1 MGDGENEF
9 DNAEDHI
16 IEKECY
22 KILIKE
28 KTNEIEIIFE
38 KKYIEEKMFVERN
51 YEKISNLISDLWG
64 LIKPESIKIIITDS
78 YTKYCLNIYSI
89 NELIA
94 LMIIFPYWLFKIRHF
109 FKEIGAIDLNVEK
122 PSILIKSMNFFKKKP
137 EVGVGNLIY
146 IESKNIQEKYK
157 HGFVSLI
164 ISIRLHE
171 IKCPKWLGSG
181 IGSFTSEKFLSRNIV
196 RKDTINLLSI
206 QNKNKDLNSV
216 NTAYPHVLGYWTVR
230 YLEENYPGF
239 LKKIFKR
246 YKGEEIVDQIR
257 LQLGLSQENFWD
269 QLDELLYENYK
280 HLLDNK

>member
-1 MGDGENEF
+1 M
-9 DNAEDHI
+9 
-16 IEKECY
+16 
-22 KILIKE
+22 
-28 KTNEIEIIFE
+28 
-38 KKYIEEKMFVERN
+38 
-51 YEKISNLISDLWG
+51 WG

-171 IKCPKWLGSG
+171 IKMS
-181 IGSFTSEKFLSRNIV
+181 
-196 RKDTINLLSI
+196 
-206 QNKNKDLNSV
+206 
-216 NTAYPHVLGYWTVR
+216 
-230 YLEENYPGF
+230 
-239 LKKIFKR
+239 
-246 YKGEEIVDQIR
+246 
-257 LQLGLSQENFWD
+257 
-269 QLDELLYENYK
+269 
-280 HLLDNK
+280 